1 MESVLFVTS
10 GNAFDLAHAMVEK
23 EYITRK
29 MLTEGKTIPTPDLY
43 IIVFDLSNYEIVGVL
58 GIIKQKECHLP
69 FQDSFKGVI
78 CEEESIEFVRFVI
91 KRMISVEEKIEIG
104 QKLFEGAVN
113 WYILN
118 SKINKV
124 EINCYLAT
132 HYYIID
138 FFNKTTKK
146 ENIFYPLEEAV
157 FKNNSD
163 LSENSMGFIQD
174 AKVYKVNAVN
184 AICPEVEKDRRVA

>member
-1 MESVLFVTS
+1 MKCVFFVTA
-10 GNAFDLAHAMVEK
+10 GKAFNLAHAMVKK

-29 MLTEGKTIPTPDLY
+29 MLEEGKTIPAADEY
-43 IIVFDLSNYEIVGVL
+43 IIVFDLSNEEIVGVL

-69 FQDSFKGVI
+69 FQDSFKGVV

-91 KRMISVEEKIEIG
+91 KRMISIEEKIEIG
-104 QKLFEGAVN
+104 QKLFEAAVN

-118 SKINKV
+118 SKINEI
-124 EINCYLAT
+124 EINCYLET
-132 HYYIID
+132 QDYVID

-163 LSENSMGFIQD
+163 LSENSMGFIEN
-174 AKVYKVNAVN
+174 ARVYKVNAVN
-184 AICPEVEKDRRVA
+184 AICSVVEKDRKVA